1 MFILLKNEIEVLKSR
16 IKTEKDESNRNK
28 QTMAELL
35 KAQESAAEEKFDELL
50 REKENVKQRLEQLDE
65 KFKMKSAKVVSKQ

>member
-1 MFILLKNEIEVLKSR
+1 LFILLKNEIEVLKSR